1 MYQTMPLSLFVFN
14 YCESSTQAVGMLDTY
29 QNSTQNRLQNAVTEF
44 TKTTSVFQV
53 HIGRGAYTKLLGKR
67 CHRASINATK
77 LTQSRWVFKECET
90 MFFTD
95 SDNTT
100 KKRPG

>member
-1 MYQTMPLSLFVFN
+1 MQSQNPQKQHLFF
-14 YCESSTQAVGMLDTY
+14 
-29 QNSTQNRLQNAVTEF
+29 RF
-44 TKTTSVFQV
+44 TLA
-53 HIGRGAYTKLLGKR
+53 AYTKLLGKR

-77 LTQSRWVFKECET
+77 LTQSKWVFKECET

-100 KKRPG
+100 KKSQKHV